1 MVKVAEYVPERGDI
15 VWIDFS
21 PHRGHEQAHRRPA
34 IVLSSKIYNR
44 KSGMMV
50 ACPITSKKKH
60 YPFEVELKTAK
71 LDGVVLVDQIRSF
84 DWYARKVVF
93 LESISP
99 VLVTEVQEQIMQLIK
114 G

>member
-1 MVKVAEYVPERGDI
+1 MKGIDYVPERGDI

-34 IVLSSKIYNR
+34 IVLSSKVYNG

-50 ACPITSKKKH
+50 VCPITSKTKQ

-71 LDGVVLVDQIRSF
+71 LDGAVLIDQIRSL
-84 DWYARKVVF
+84 DWRARKTTF
-93 LESISP
+93 LEQLSP
-99 VLVTEVQEQIMQLIK
+99 TLIAEIQERVIQLIRE
-114 G
+114 